1 MRIGGIVKQ
10 SFIDWEGKVTT
21 VVFARGCNFRCGY
34 CHNPSLVLPHLL
46 VNETDIPENQLFDYL
61 KTRREWLDGVVVTG
75 GEPTIH
81 ADLESFL
88 EAFKN
93 LGYLIKLD
101 TNGSNPMVLKKLL
114 ARKLV
119 DFVAMDVKTVLD
131 LGKYQQI
138 IGANIPDLIRKIDD
152 SIQILNASNIDFQL
166 RTTLI
171 PKYHSPDIIQQ
182 LQTQFSYCNYQLQEF
197 RAGDTIE
204 NRVVEKKE
212 MP

>member
-21 VVFARGCNFRCGY
+21 VVFTRGCNFRCGY

-88 EAFKN
+88 EAIKN

-101 TNGSNPMVLKKLL
+101 TNGSNPMFLKKLL